1 VTGAGGP
8 EPVAARESATG
19 AIYDLGYRSYAGP
32 RLGRSA
38 AVATLFW
45 HSVRAAFAWGKS
57 GRAKLVPW
65 GLSGIALAP
74 AAVATAISALVP
86 PEMGGAMSPFNYD
99 NYMSEITV
107 PIALFVAA
115 QAPELV
121 SSDQRNR
128 VLSLYFS
135 HALART
141 DYALA
146 KLAAMVLAT
155 FILAFAPMLVLFLG
169 NILVAT
175 DVPAA
180 FGDQLENVPQVLF
193 APLIYAL
200 PASALA
206 LAIAAW
212 TPRRAYATGAIIA
225 VFMVSAAVA
234 GILEEATGGR
244 LADLAP
250 LINPFN
256 AADGTRDLLVGD
268 LNPESSVAGSDLDL
282 WVYGLETLV
291 ITGIAAGAVLF
302 RYRRVAA

>member
-1 VTGAGGP
+1 MTAP
-8 EPVAARESATG
+8 EPAARESAAG
-19 AIYDLGYRSYAGP
+19 AIYDLGYRGYDGP

-38 AVATLFW
+38 AVVTLFW
-45 HSVRAAFAWGKS
+45 HSLRAAFAWGKS
-57 GRAKLVPW
+57 GRAKIVPW

-74 AAVATAISALVP
+74 AAVATAITALVP
-86 PEMGGAMSPFNYD
+86 VSGASPFNYD
-99 NYMSEITV
+99 NYMAEITV

-146 KLAAMVLAT
+146 KLGAMVLAT
-155 FILAFAPMLVLFLG
+155 FILGFAPMLVLFLG
-169 NILVAT
+169 SILAAA

-180 FGDQLENVPQVLF
+180 LGDQLEHVPQVVF

-200 PASALA
+200 PTSALA

-234 GILEEATGGR
+234 GILEEATTGR

-250 LINPFN
+250 IVNPFN

-268 LNPESSVAGSDLDL
+268 ENPESSVAGSDLDL
-282 WVYGLETLV
+282 WVYGVETVL
-291 ITGIAAGAVLF
+291 ITGLAAGAILL
-302 RYRRVAA
+302 RYRRVSA

>member
-1 VTGAGGP
+1 MTAP

-19 AIYDLGYRSYAGP
+19 AIYDLGYRNYEGP

-38 AVATLFW
+38 AVVTLFW
-45 HSVRAAFAWGKS
+45 HSLRAAFAWGKS
-57 GRAKLVPW
+57 GKAKIVPW

-74 AAVATAISALVP
+74 AAVATAIAALVP
-86 PEMGGAMSPFNYD
+86 VSGASPFNYD
-99 NYMSEITV
+99 NYMAEITV

-128 VLSLYFS
+128 TLSLYFS

-155 FILAFAPMLVLFLG
+155 FILGFAPMLVLFLG
-169 NILVAT
+169 SILAAA

-180 FGDQLENVPQVLF
+180 LGDQLQHVPQVVF

-200 PASALA
+200 PTSALA

-234 GILEEATGGR
+234 GILEEATTGR

-250 LINPFN
+250 LVNPFN

-268 LNPESSVAGSDLDL
+268 ENPQSSVAGSDLDL
-282 WVYGLETLV
+282 WVYGVETVL
-291 ITGIAAGAVLF
+291 ITGLAAGAILL

>member
-1 VTGAGGP
+1 MTP
-8 EPVAARESATG
+8 NEPVAARESATG
-19 AIYDLGYRSYAGP
+19 AIYDLGYRNYDGP

-45 HSVRAAFAWGKS
+45 HSLRAAFGWGKS
-57 GRAKLVPW
+57 GKSKIVPW
-65 GLSGIALAP
+65 GLAGIALAP
-74 AAVATAISALVP
+74 AAVATAIAALVP
-86 PEMGGAMSPFNYD
+86 LEGASPFTYD
-99 NYMSEITV
+99 NYMGEITV

-135 HALART
+135 HALQRS

-155 FILAFAPMLVLFLG
+155 FILGFAPMLVLFLG
-169 NILVAT
+169 GVLVSA

-180 FGDQLENVPQVLF
+180 LGDQLENVPQVVL

-200 PASALA
+200 PAAALA

-225 VFMVSAAVA
+225 VFMVTAAVS
-234 GILEEATGGR
+234 GILAEAASGS
-244 LADLAP
+244 LDDLAP

-268 LNPESSVAGSDLDL
+268 PNPQSAVAGSDLDL
-282 WVYGLETLV
+282 WIFGAETLLISV
-291 ITGIAAGAVLF
+291 VATGAVLY